1 MIATENSRL
10 AERMALL
17 SSESAFE
24 MGARARQL
32 AAQGRDMIYLQIGE
46 PDFDTPAHV
55 IEAGVAAMRGG
66 ATHYAPP
73 AGVPEFR
80 QSIASYVGRTRGV
93 EVTPAEVVVVP
104 GAKPVIFY
112 TIMMLVG
119 PGDEVVVPDPGFP
132 AYASVTRFAGATPVP
147 LTLTEKTGFRFS
159 LDELRAKITPRT
171 RLLIINSPHNPTGA
185 VLTADDMA
193 AIAELAVRHN
203 FWVLSDEIYARI
215 VYDAPHVSLMSFPA
229 VRERLVLLDGFSKS
243 YAMTGW
249 RLGYGVMPPALASQM
264 ELLLINSNSCTAT
277 FTQLAG
283 LAALDGPQDAVE
295 AMVVEFK
302 ARRDLMIAGLN
313 SIKGVSC
320 MVPPGAFYVF
330 PNISSFGRSSKEIA
344 DYLLQEA
351 GVALLSGAGFGTA
364 GEGYLRISYANS
376 QLNLERALER
386 MERAFNRL

>member
-73 AGVPEFR
+73 AGLPEFR

-93 EVTPAEVVVVP
+93 EVTPAEV
-104 GAKPVIFY
+104 
-112 TIMMLVG
+112 
-119 PGDEVVVPDPGFP
+119 VVVPDPGFP